1 MWHQILL
8 LSMLQFLY
16 ISTKSIETIEGPLWL
31 QRLGEVGQSD
41 EDLGDGKETDNDLAY
56 DNLRAS
62 GSYSL
67 KLL

>member
-1 MWHQILL
+1 MWNQILL

-31 QRLGEVGQSD
+31 QRLDEVG

-62 GSYSL
+62 GKWCYVINYL
-67 KLL
+67 